1 MPRSVPQIL
10 SSKPASSPSQRDIPL
25 ELELV
30 NRPQIPI
37 NILKVPIHRVGT
49 LVARLAHHLAPCLL
63 DDLCRGLDVVDE
75 PEDDDTPV
83 ARARGEVGGRK
94 ALDDRDA
101 ARDVD
106 VGVEVDHDG
115 LVVFG
120 RGVVE
125 DFGILPGPVEDGGVE
140 PVGCFGGGGVSFGEW
155 RGEGGRTAGH
165 VVRGDSD
172 PDGRAGLGGFPVGHF
187 GRWWCC
193 FLGCWV
199 EAKGERGLV

>member
-83 ARARGEVGGRK
+83 ARARGELGGRK

-125 DFGILPGPVEDGGVE
+125 DFGVLPGPVEDGGVE
-140 PVGCFGGGGVSFGEW
+140 PVGCFGGGGALALVS
-155 RGEGGRTAGH
+155 GEG
-165 VVRGDSD
+165 RGDEQ
-172 PDGRAGLGGFPVGHF
+172 RAMSFEVIPIQTGEPALGGFQSAILGVG
-187 GRWWCC
+187 GVVS
-193 FLGCWV
+193 WV
-199 EAKGERGLV
+199 VG